1 MLELSNQN
9 FKIIMIENAN
19 KLIADWNVNL
29 IVTLVNSLVVSHKT
43 EPTTAVGSSDCTPG
57 LSSQKNEDY
66 VHTKHIREFL

>member
-1 MLELSNQN
+1 
-9 FKIIMIENAN
+9 MIENAN
-19 KLIADWNVNL
+19 KLIADWKVNF
-29 IVTLVNSLVVSHKT
+29 IVTLVNSLVVSHET